1 MLSFWSSWFSI
12 LEALSLVPSTLY
24 TECVW
29 QFIAA
34 ILDLRGEAEGLEVQG
49 QPVPHDTLSQNKTN
63 KKSYPKDYVVLG
75 TKIDKPVGL

>member
-1 MLSFWSSWFSI
+1 
-12 LEALSLVPSTLY
+12 
-24 TECVW
+24 VW